1 MADESTKR
9 SEPQSYGSEQGWLEG
24 RTGQTVEDTPSRA
37 SRHDE
42 DQYESRH
49 SDEPT
54 VAQAPE
60 DAEMRPEYLGAAD
73 TSAVPTV
80 NEVVTKI
87 STSSNDRR
95 KSFFRDRDYR

>member
-24 RTGQTVEDTPSRA
+24 RTGQTVEDTPSRV

-42 DQYESRH
+42 EQYENRH

-60 DAEMRPEYLGAAD
+60 DAEVRPEYLSGTASSQGPA
-73 TSAVPTV
+73 
-80 NEVVTKI
+80 EVVTKV
-87 STSSNDRR
+87 SPFSSERR
-95 KSFFRDRDYR
+95 KSFFRDRDYK